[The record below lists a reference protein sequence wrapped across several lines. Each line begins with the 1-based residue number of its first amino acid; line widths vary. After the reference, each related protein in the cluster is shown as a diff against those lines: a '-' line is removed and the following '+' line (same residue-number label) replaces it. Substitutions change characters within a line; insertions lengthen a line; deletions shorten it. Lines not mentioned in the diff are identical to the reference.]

1 MLIDQ
6 DMFSRKCWKKLDL
19 QQKSLLESQLTEML
33 KYLWGLNLVN
43 GVQVKALS
51 MSNILMGQPNVQ
63 VILFSQDKTSFNSF
77 QIKKKIN

>member
-19 QQKSLLESQLTEML
+19 QQNSLLESQLTEML